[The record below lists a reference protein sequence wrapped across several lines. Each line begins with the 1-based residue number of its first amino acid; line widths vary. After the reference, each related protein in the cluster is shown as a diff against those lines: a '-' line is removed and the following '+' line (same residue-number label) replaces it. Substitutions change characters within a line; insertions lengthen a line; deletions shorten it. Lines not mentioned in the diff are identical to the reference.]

1 MLDLRLIGSAN
12 SKYHNEDGFDIV
24 TKMVIVAI
32 VQKRREDSNPNIATI
47 II

>member
-1 MLDLRLIGSAN
+1 MDLRLIGSAN

>member
-1 MLDLRLIGSAN
+1 MDLRLIGSAN

-24 TKMVIVAI
+24 INMVIVAI

>member
-1 MLDLRLIGSAN
+1 MLDFRLIGSAN

-24 TKMVIVAI
+24 TNMVI